1 MIRSWCGILNAQI
14 RREGARGGAAVN
26 KKYVVTLTAEE
37 RDWLEELT
45 RTGTAAARKLTH
57 ARILLKAD
65 VSPGGPRWQ
74 DREIS
79 AALDISEGTVRRI
92 RLLFVEE
99 GLEAALTRR
108 AAVRPRPHK
117 LDGVGEA
124 QLIALTCGAP
134 PAGRARWPVR
144 LLAEKMVELAYVDTI
159 SHETVRQVLKKRSC
173 SPGAATSGASRPAP
187 TGSS

>member
-1 MIRSWCGILNAQI
+1 
-14 RREGARGGAAVN
+14 VN
-26 KKYVVTLTAEE
+26 KKYTVSLTTEE
-37 RDWLEELT
+37 RAWLEELT

-65 VSPGGPRWQ
+65 VSPAGPGWQ
-74 DREIS
+74 DAAIS

-99 GLEAALTRR
+99 GLEAALHRR
-108 AAVRPRPHK
+108 AAARPRPCK

-124 QLIALTCGAP
+124 HLIALTCSAP

-144 LLAEKMVELAYVDTI
+144 LLAEKMVELAYVGSI

-173 SPGAATSGASRPAP
+173 SPGAVTSGASRPVP
-187 TGSS
+187 MGSS